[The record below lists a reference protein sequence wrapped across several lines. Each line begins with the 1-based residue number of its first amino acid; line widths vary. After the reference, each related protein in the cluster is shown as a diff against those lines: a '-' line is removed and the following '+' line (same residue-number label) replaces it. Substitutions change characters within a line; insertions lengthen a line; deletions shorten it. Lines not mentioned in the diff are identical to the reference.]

1 MFGAATTQLLVTS
14 TFAPL
19 RDVEATA
26 ARFAAGDY
34 SQRLG
39 GATPNTEV
47 GRLNRSLNTML
58 ARIDRAF
65 ADRQRTVEQMRRF
78 VGDASHEL
86 RTPLVSLR
94 GYAELYRM
102 GAITSPED
110 VAQAMDRIEREAIRM
125 GGLVEDLLELA
136 RLDEAKPL
144 RLEPVD
150 LLPIAQDAA
159 LDASVV
165 EPAARHHGGRAR
177 AARRRRTST
186 PPRPS
191 TGEPAPAADTA
202 RRRSRRPARSR

>member
-1 MFGAATTQLLVTS
+1 MTS
-14 TFAPL
+14 TFSPL

-34 SQRLG
+34 GQRLG

-65 ADRQRTVEQMRRF
+65 AESRGTVDQMRRF

-102 GAITSPED
+102 GAIQDPDD

-144 RLEPVD
+144 EL
-150 LLPIAQDAA
+150 A
-159 LDASVV
+159 
-165 EPAARHHGGRAR
+165 
-177 AARRRRTST
+177 
-186 PPRPS
+186 PS
-191 TGEPAPAADTA
+191 TCCRSPRMPRWT
-202 RRRSRRPARSR
+202 RRCRRRPAASP